1 MERSGDLVASSTEEQ
16 PFRMSNEEEEILR
29 LPAVESEVSLISASA
44 SYLNESL
51 GEMATVEA
59 ATQRTFEIDGDR
71 HFLQITP
78 FRDQRG
84 LDWLIVVVLPQSD
97 FTAQIESNTRTTVL
111 LCLAALGVAIA
122 VSTITSRWIT
132 GPIKQMNQASRA
144 IAAGELEQSV
154 QVEGVDELGELA
166 DSFNQMAAQLRRLL
180 QRPGSEQRH
189 PGPHQPGA
197 RTTGRAAHHQ

>member
-1 MERSGDLVASSTEEQ
+1 M
-16 PFRMSNEEEEILR
+16 R
-29 LPAVESEVSLISASA
+29 L
-44 SYLNESL
+44 
-51 GEMATVEA
+51 
-59 ATQRTFEIDGDR
+59 QRNAQFEIDGDR

-122 VSTITSRWIT
+122 VSVLTSRWIT
-132 GPIKQMNQASRA
+132 EPIKQMNRASRA

-154 QVEGVDELGELA
+154 QVEGVNELGELA
-166 DSFNQMAAQLRRLL
+166 DSFNQMAAQLRDSFSALEASNDTL
-180 QRPGSEQRH
+180 AHTNQELEQRVE
-189 PGPHQPGA
+189 Q
-197 RTTGRAAHHQ
+197 RTTQLQIAKAAADQ